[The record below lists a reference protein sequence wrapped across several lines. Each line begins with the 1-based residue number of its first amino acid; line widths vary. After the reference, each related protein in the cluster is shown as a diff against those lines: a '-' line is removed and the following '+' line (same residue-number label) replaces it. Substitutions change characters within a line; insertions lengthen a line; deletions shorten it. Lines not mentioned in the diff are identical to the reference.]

1 MIHLLW
7 KGIAEYLIK
16 SNADYMFGCCS
27 LTSLDLKHVVEVY
40 NYLHNNNGLGK
51 DFDISVREGYN
62 IITDMGILE
71 KKYDNFK
78 EEGVVPAFL
87 QSYVSAGAKVYGAP
101 AFDMAFSC
109 LDFLM
114 VLDMKNLSKGHR
126 KKYLT
131 KD

>member
-62 IITDMGILE
+62 II
-71 KKYDNFK
+71 NF
-78 EEGVVPAFL
+78 
-87 QSYVSAGAKVYGAP
+87 
-101 AFDMAFSC
+101 D
-109 LDFLM
+109 
-114 VLDMKNLSKGHR
+114 
-126 KKYLT
+126 
-131 KD
+131 